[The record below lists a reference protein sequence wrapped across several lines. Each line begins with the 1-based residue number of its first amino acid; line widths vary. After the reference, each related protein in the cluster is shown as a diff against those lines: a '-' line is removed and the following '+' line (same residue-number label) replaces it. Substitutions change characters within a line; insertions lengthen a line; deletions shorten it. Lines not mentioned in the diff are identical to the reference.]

1 MFLTCLCPVHEALFV
16 PDGTPGNCW
25 MAATTPMQV
34 VLVGAGTLGIT
45 LLLLLCTLLYN
56 SIWGGAAECRGLGVY
71 SGIFNWENSYL
82 DVLICS
88 MKCDTQ

>member
-1 MFLTCLCPVHEALFV
+1 
-16 PDGTPGNCW
+16 

-45 LLLLLCTLLYN
+45 LLLSTLLYN

-88 MKCDTQ
+88 MTCAQYILEKCEGTQNT